1 MRLAPPDRTPVE
13 VRATLQRLAEER
25 GDSLAALSRM
35 IRRNDAYLQQF
46 IKRGTPDRLPEDE
59 RRSLAMYFDIDE
71 RELGARDPFMPAK
84 RLEKVNS
91 RRPR

>member
-1 MRLAPPDRTPVE
+1 LKPAPPERTPDE
-13 VRATLQRLAEER
+13 VRATLQRLVEER

-35 IRRNDAYLQQF
+35 VRRNDAYLQQF

-59 RRSLAMYFDIDE
+59 RRMLAMYFNIDE

-84 RLEKVNS
+84 RAQGT
-91 RRPR
+91 R